1 MEEWFVPMS
10 DYQMRKLLK
19 NNFRW
24 IAILAGCCFVA
35 GFLSQIIFFSRA
47 NLHDTLPDGLRARI
61 ALSDPIL
68 LLDPSLSANK
78 DSSSSTNVNSET
90 SSSQH
95 LQTLQTSVP
104 PLNHPLLL
112 QSHLNATQESLSLS
126 QSSEQL
132 TLTQLMLSRTGNDQI
147 PNIVKAWRLAKLDW
161 HELLPKHNSKWE
173 RYGTPERGK
182 GLRLLVS
189 KETQITDFLTR
200 FHESGLSAMYGY
212 EHGPMLSYSGCD
224 TFLSPCYIHND
235 TKKCEIDELCMWSSG
250 PQLCVDRDKTRP
262 SDATKQCAN
271 PVQVVGGNQGTTRVK
286 PEQCDFYV
294 HEPAILLT
302 VDSESQSMFY
312 HWWASLCMIMEYWR
326 NSLQSSRNIHLFV
339 REINDQA
346 FFQFFGLFTDNCW
359 RRATQ
364 SFAHVP
370 PGACFCKLVSLDAQ
384 QGRNEPIKAVEQT
397 LHYLSLDTIQ
407 PPIDRVVVGI
417 ISRRRKRFILNEYDL
432 VASVEALGYDCVLL
446 PFESM
451 TLYEQ
456 MKALRSLDVL
466 IGMHGSGLDNAIF
479 LHPGSVLVQ
488 LLPYKNDHRC
498 TFPSTAE
505 QAGVHYQEW

>member
-1 MEEWFVPMS
+1 MS
-10 DYQMRKLLK
+10 AV
-19 NNFRW
+19 F
-24 IAILAGCCFVA
+24 AA
-35 GFLSQIIFFSRA
+35 
-47 NLHDTLPDGLRARI
+47 
-61 ALSDPIL
+61 
-68 LLDPSLSANK
+68 SL
-78 DSSSSTNVNSET
+78 DSSSTKVVSEK
-90 SSSQH
+90 SSKDMQV
-95 LQTLQTSVP
+95 LETSVP
-104 PLNHPLLL
+104 NKALSNAITFQPPLDH
-112 QSHLNATQESLSLS
+112 QSLHSNSNTTRESPASLS
-126 QSSEQL
+126 QSSAPL

-147 PNIVKAWRLAKLDW
+147 PNIVKSWRQAKLDW

-173 RYGTPERGK
+173 RYGTPDKGK

-200 FHESGLSAMYGY
+200 FHESGLSAMYGH

-224 TFLSPCYIHND
+224 TFLSPCYTHND
-235 TKKCEIDELCMWSSG
+235 ADTCEIDELCMWSKL
-250 PQLCVDRDKTRP
+250 QQICVDRDKTRP
-262 SDATKQCAN
+262 SESTEQCAN
-271 PVQVVGGNQGTTRVK
+271 PVRIVGGNEGSTRAQ
-286 PEQCDFYV
+286 PSQCDFYV
-294 HEPAILLT
+294 HEPAIMLT

-312 HWWASLCMIMEYWR
+312 HWWASLCMIMEFWR
-326 NSLQSSRNIHLFV
+326 NSLLSSRNIHIFV

-359 RRATQ
+359 RRATP

-370 PGACFCKLVSLDAQ
+370 PGACFCKVISLDAQ
-384 QGRNEPIKAVEQT
+384 QGRNEPIKAVAQT
-397 LHYLSLDTIQ
+397 LHHLSLDTIQ

-417 ISRRRKRFILNEYDL
+417 ISRRRKRFILNEYEL
-432 VASVEALGYDCVLL
+432 VASVEALGYDCILL

>member
-1 MEEWFVPMS
+1 MESWFVAM
-10 DYQMRKLLK
+10 DDRQIRKLLK

-24 IAILAGCCFVA
+24 IAILAGLCFVA

-47 NLHDTLPDGLRARI
+47 DLHDTLPDGLRARI
-61 ALSDPIL
+61 ELN
-68 LLDPSLSANK
+68 DPSLLLAPSLSVNK
-78 DSSSSTNVNSET
+78 DSSSTKVVGEK
-90 SSSQH
+90 SSPD
-95 LQTLQTSVP
+95 LQSLETSVP
-104 PLNHPLLL
+104 PLDHQLLR
-112 QSHLNATQESLSLS
+112 SHLNTTQEPPSLS
-126 QSSEQL
+126 QSSAQL

-173 RYGTPERGK
+173 RYGTPEKGK

-189 KETQITDFLTR
+189 KETQISDFLTR
-200 FHESGLSAMYGY
+200 FHVSGLSAMYGH

-224 TFLSPCYIHND
+224 TFLSSCYIHND
-235 TKKCEIDELCMWSSG
+235 TERCEIDELCMWSQG
-250 PQLCVDRDKTRP
+250 TQTCVDRDKTRP
-262 SDATKQCAN
+262 SESTEQCSN
-271 PVQVVGGNQGTTRVK
+271 PVRIVGGNEGTTRAQR
-286 PEQCDFYV
+286 EQCDFYV
-294 HEPAILLT
+294 HEPAIMLT

-370 PGACFCKLVSLDAQ
+370 PGACFCKVVSLDAQ
-384 QGRNEPIKAVEQT
+384 QGRNEPIKAVSQT
-397 LHYLSLDTIQ
+397 IQYLSLDTIQ
-407 PPIDRVVVGI
+407 PPVDRIVVGI

-432 VASVEALGYDCVLL
+432 VASVESLGYDCILL

-488 LLPYKNDHRC
+488 LLPYKVKTNH
-498 TFPSTAE
+498 SL
-505 QAGVHYQEW
+505 